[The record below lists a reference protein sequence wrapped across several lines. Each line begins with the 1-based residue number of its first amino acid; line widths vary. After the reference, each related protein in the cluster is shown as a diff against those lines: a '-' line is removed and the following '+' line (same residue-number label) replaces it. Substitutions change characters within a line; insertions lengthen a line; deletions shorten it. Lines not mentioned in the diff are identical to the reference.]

1 MKRLW
6 LFLTF
11 VWRESPGGGL
21 VSTATA
27 WTLAGIWAH
36 GR

>member
-11 VWRESPGGGL
+11 VWRDSPGGGR
-21 VSTATA
+21 VHVVTA
-27 WTLAGIWAH
+27 WELAGIWA
-36 GR
+36 